1 MFPYSLTGLCY
12 LVTIP
17 NKMTEINKKS
27 QLTFVN
33 EIHYLK
39 YGNGCIWGLQNEC
52 CWLRAQQNQSS
63 WAAFWINV
71 MLSPFNRTRPTKHT
85 NRKIVNISYNEFK
98 KGSVSYQLASLSWI
112 SSEPPQHRPI
122 QYSCTHRT
130 PQCVPP
136 CACWHSHRAIL
147 KLVTVFAGIWK
158 SSSAKENRRLGLGKH
173 RHVQKSS
180 TTTPNFTI
188 TTTWNR
194 K

>member
-1 MFPYSLTGLCY
+1 MKFITWNTEMDVFEVYKMNVAGYDHNRISIPEQRSESMLCC
-12 LVTIP
+12 LLSVEP
-17 NKMTEINKKS
+17 
-27 QLTFVN
+27 V
-33 EIHYLK
+33 
-39 YGNGCIWGLQNEC
+39 LQSTH
-52 CWLRAQQNQSS
+52 Q
-63 WAAFWINV
+63 
-71 MLSPFNRTRPTKHT
+71 
-85 NRKIVNISYNEFK
+85 KIVNISYNEFK
-98 KGSVSYQLASLSWI
+98 RGSVSYQLASLSWI
-112 SSEPPQHRPI
+112 SSEPPQHRLI